1 MSIHEEQCFVSGET
15 TLKAFSE
22 LAKAVLD
29 EPTPDQFVAHIAM
42 RILQPLDCRG
52 AILGLV
58 RNEGFL
64 DLIGTHGYEKS
75 ATSPFAR
82 MPLWTPTPITDAVRT
97 GEINIFNSPTEMV
110 EKYPHLASVTQSEV
124 GVTVS
129 MPIKYRNTVI
139 GGAGFTS
146 LQAPENGFHV
156 SPLTDGILALCGIYL
171 KNFLNNQTVDES
183 DYSIHIKSL
192 TDRQKQIIML
202 FQEELTTDQMADR
215 LKYSSSTIK
224 QDIIKIYS
232 IFGVNSRTA
241 VLGLAEKAG
250 IIQLSKAL

>member
-1 MSIHEEQCFVSGET
+1 VSDET
-15 TLKAFSE
+15 SLKAFSE

-97 GEINIFNSPTEMV
+97 GEISIFNSPTEMV

-139 GGAGFTS
+139 GAAGFTS

-156 SPLTDGILALCGIYL
+156 SPLTDGILALCGIY
-171 KNFLNNQTVDES
+171 
-183 DYSIHIKSL
+183 YSIHIKSL
-192 TDRQKQIIML
+192 SDRQKQIIML
-202 FQEELTTDQMADR
+202 FREELTTDQMADR

-241 VLGLAEKAG
+241 VLELAEKAG

>member
-1 MSIHEEQCFVSGET
+1 MSIHEEQCLVSDET
-15 TLKAFSE
+15 SLKAFSE
-22 LAKAVLD
+22 LAKTVLD
-29 EPTPDQFVAHIAM
+29 EPSPDLFVSHIAM
-42 RILQPLDCRG
+42 KILQPLDCRG

-64 DLIGTHGYEKS
+64 DLIGTHGYQKS
-75 ATSPFAR
+75 ATEPFAR
-82 MPLWTPTPITDAVRT
+82 MPLWTPTPIPDAVRT
-97 GEINIFNSPTEMV
+97 GEISIFNSPAEMV
-110 EKYPHLASVTQSEV
+110 EKYPHLASVTQSEF

-129 MPIKYRNTVI
+129 MPIKYRNSVI
-139 GGAGFTS
+139 GAVGFTS
-146 LQAPENGFHV
+146 LQAPTNGFHT

-171 KNFLNNQTVDES
+171 KNFLNNQSEVEN
-183 DYSIHIKSL
+183 DYSSHIKAL
-192 TDRQKQIIML
+192 TERQKQIIAL

-241 VLGLAEKAG
+241 VLELAEKAG
-250 IIQLSKAL
+250 IIELAKAL